1 MGTTLR
7 RCSKSVAGVGS
18 PAPLIGCRT
27 PTVKCTTPP
36 SCTYLGRLP
45 SQLLKVVASDRC
57 ASHAVCVCYLVK
69 MAWDS
74 IEQSGERA
82 RERNVCVTA
91 ECAERIV
98 QDHCGRRSFAGS
110 LDTVMRPRLKV

>member
-57 ASHAVCVCYLVK
+57 ASHAVCVCYLIE

-74 IEQSGERA
+74 IEQPGIAPERGAISDSPNGQPSSVPSGDRSSPASEPA
-82 RERNVCVTA
+82 SATCV
-91 ECAERIV
+91 
-98 QDHCGRRSFAGS
+98 
-110 LDTVMRPRLKV
+110 